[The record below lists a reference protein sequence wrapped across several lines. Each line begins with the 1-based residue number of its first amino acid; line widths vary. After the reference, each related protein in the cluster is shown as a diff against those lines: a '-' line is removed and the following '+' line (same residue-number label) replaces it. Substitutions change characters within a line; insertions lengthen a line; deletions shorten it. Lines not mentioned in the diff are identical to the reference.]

1 MTENSKLR
9 VLVVDDDDD
18 VRALFCAILETS
30 DFELAGEAS
39 SGEDGVALFKE
50 TRPDLVLLDVRMPVM
65 NGVTALKEILK
76 VDAKAAV
83 VMLTNVAGSSVAD
96 DCILA
101 GAIDYIRKDR
111 GMEAL
116 KSRLSAVAAGLSH

>member
-1 MTENSKLR
+1 MTVNSGPR

-18 VRALFCAILETS
+18 VRALFGAILES
-30 DFELAGEAS
+30 LDFELAGEAN

-50 TRPDLVLLDVRMPVM
+50 TQPDLVLLDVRMPVM
-65 NGVTALKEILK
+65 NGVTALREILK
-76 VDAKAAV
+76 IDSNAAV

-101 GAIDYIRKDR
+101 GAKDYIRKDR
-111 GMEAL
+111 GIEAL
-116 KSRLSAVAAGLSH
+116 KSRISAVAADLSS